1 MRHLFHRLGTRL
13 LITHILVALAV
24 LVVVG
29 IALLATVPPVQRA
42 LTFRRLAT
50 SRQASLLLGRQV
62 VKLEQNGKTAQQ
74 QLLFQMLRDQ
84 AQAQDMRI
92 LLVNTDNKN
101 VTFDSAGKLTDTP
114 WTEPLVAPTQTPRW
128 WRILPGNRLVRNQ
141 VLRGTLQ
148 LEGNVWF
155 YVAGPM
161 LPVRGAV
168 NLSLIAMRERT
179 PLWTTLRALTEE
191 VPPVVFAS
199 ILLAIL
205 AIIYL
210 LSAWVASS
218 VTRSL
223 MPVLAGTQQIA
234 AGNLD
239 YRVPTNASS
248 LREVALLAR
257 SFNRMAERVQ
267 QTQQAQRDFVANV
280 SHDLKTPLTSIQGF
294 AQALLDGAAAN
305 PATQARAAEIIHA
318 EAQRLSRLV
327 NELLEAL
334 NLDSGQLQLNQ
345 ERLDLNQQLQ
355 DLLKSYTAR
364 SEGAGIKLLWQPV
377 PTPIVVSADPHYLQ
391 RVFTNLLDNA
401 FTYTPAGGQITVSTA
416 SVTAPDKTD
425 SFAEVTVADTGKG
438 IPAADLPHIFDRFY
452 QVDKARSGKRG
463 FGLGLSI
470 VRSIVDAHGGAVQV
484 ESTLNVGSRF
494 QVWLPLEA

>member
-1 MRHLFHRLGTRL
+1 MRHLFRSLGTRL

-24 LVVVG
+24 LLVVG
-29 IALLATVPPVQRA
+29 VALLATVPPIQRA
-42 LTFRRLAT
+42 LTFRRLTT

-74 QLLFQMLRDQ
+74 QLLYQMLRDQ

-92 LLVNTDNKN
+92 LLVDTDNKN
-101 VTFDSAGKLTDTP
+101 VTFDSAGKLTNKT
-114 WTEPLVAPTQTPRW
+114 WTEPLVASTQTLRW
-128 WRILPGNRLVRNQ
+128 WRLLPGNRLVRNQ
-141 VLRGTLQ
+141 ALRGTLQ
-148 LEGNVWF
+148 LEGNLWF

-161 LPVRGAV
+161 LPVRSAV

-179 PLWTTLRALTEE
+179 SLWTTLRDLTEE
-191 VPPVVFAS
+191 VPPVVFAG
-199 ILLAIL
+199 ILVAIL

-210 LSAWVASS
+210 LSAWVANS

-223 MPVLAGTQQIA
+223 LPVLAGTQQIA
-234 AGNLD
+234 SGHLE
-239 YRVPTNASS
+239 YRVPTDTSS
-248 LREVALLAR
+248 LREATLLAQ

-305 PATQARAAEIIHA
+305 PTTQARAAEIIHT
-318 EAQRLSRLV
+318 EAQRLGKLV

-334 NLDSGQLQLNQ
+334 NLDSGQLQLNR
-345 ERLDLNQQLQ
+345 EPLDLNQQLQ
-355 DLLKSYTAR
+355 DLLKGYTAR
-364 SEGAGIKLLWQPV
+364 SESTGIKFLWQPAS
-377 PTPIVVSADPHYLQ
+377 TPIIVNADPHYLQ

-401 FTYTPAGGQITVSTA
+401 FSHTPAGGQITVSTA
-416 SVTAPDKTD
+416 NGAGPDKTD

-463 FGLGLSI
+463 FGLGLTI
-470 VRSIVDAHGGAVQV
+470 VRGIVDAHGGTIQV
-484 ESTLNVGSRF
+484 ESTPNVGSRF
-494 QVWLPLEA
+494 QVRLPVEA